1 MRRPAILRRAW
12 KRLRPDRIDV
22 ELDVVEQL
30 ILGHLLRF
38 ETGLQQDLRDTVLI
52 SRRTANE
59 MQVRLSLIRL
69 ESLRLI
75 EREHDEPAQ
84 DAGAPPPGAGGRR
97 YRITR
102 DGKRLRR
109 VIPLEP
115 GASIQT
121 HV

>member
-1 MRRPAILRRAW
+1 MRQPDLLRRAW
-12 KRLRPDRIDV
+12 KWLRPDRIDV

-30 ILGHLLRF
+30 ILVHLLRF
-38 ETGLQQDLRDTVLI
+38 GSGLQQDLRDEVLL

-75 EREHDEPAQ
+75 EREPEEPEQ
-84 DAGAPPPGAGGRR
+84 DGGTARPGIGGRR

-109 VIPLEP
+109 AIPADP
-115 GASIQT
+115 RSAIQT

>member
-1 MRRPAILRRAW
+1 MRSLARLRRAW
-12 KRLRPDRIDV
+12 KRLRPDPIDV

-30 ILGHLLRF
+30 IMVHLLRF
-38 ETGLQQDLRDTVLI
+38 GSGLQQDLRDHVLL

-75 EREHDEPAQ
+75 ERDPEDPELGGGTAR
-84 DAGAPPPGAGGRR
+84 PGAGGRR

-109 VIPLEP
+109 VIPADP
-115 GASIQT
+115 RSAIQT

>member
-1 MRRPAILRRAW
+1 MRTPALLRRAW
-12 KRLRPDRIDV
+12 KRLRSDRIEL

-30 ILGHLLRF
+30 ILSHLLRF
-38 ETGLQQDLRDTVLI
+38 ETGLQQDLRDEVLI

-75 EREHDEPAQ
+75 ERAPEDPEGS
-84 DAGAPPPGAGGRR
+84 AGTARPGAGGRR

-109 VIPLEP
+109 AIPADP
-115 GASIQT
+115 RSAIQT
-121 HV
+121 RV

>member
-59 MQVRLSLIRL
+59 VQVRLSLIRL

-75 EREHDEPAQ
+75 EREPDDPEQ
-84 DAGAPPPGAGGRR
+84 IDGGVRPGAGGRR

>member
-1 MRRPAILRRAW
+1 MRPTALLRRAW

-38 ETGLQQDLRDTVLI
+38 ETGLQQDLRDYVLM

-75 EREHDEPAQ
+75 EQEREDPEQRAQ
-84 DAGAPPPGAGGRR
+84 GIRPGAGGRR